1 MQFNDLQNE
10 LSTNFI
16 ENAVAVNS
24 DRAIPDA
31 KSGLKPVAKRIL
43 YGAYSGGRTSNKP
56 HVKSA
61 RVVGDVMG
69 QLHPH
74 GDSSIYGALVRL
86 AQPWI
91 MRYPL
96 IDFHG
101 NMGNVDGDGPA
112 AARYTEVRLSK
123 ISEDGLLTGLKKNC
137 VDFIPNYDET
147 TTEPVTLPSIFPNLL
162 CNPNTG
168 IGIAVACNWLPHNLN
183 EVAQAIY
190 DYMNGKEQVT
200 IPGPD
205 FPTGGIIINKN
216 DIPSILKSGHGSV
229 KVRGRY
235 RIEKQ
240 NIIFYEIPYGIKTED
255 LLSEIGKVCDNKE
268 IEGINEIRNESNKKG
283 IRIVI
288 ECEKSVTPESIV
300 NKLFLKTNLQTS
312 ISYNQIALID
322 KTPTELNFIDCI
334 KIYIEHNI
342 NCIVRECDFD
352 LQKAKARL
360 EILNGL
366 LKALEDI
373 DNIINLIK
381 KSESANAAKV
391 QLIEKYAFTENQA
404 KAILDMKL
412 AKLANLEQIEL
423 QKEKAELINHIEELN
438 VLLLNPE
445 VQKAELRKRLE
456 AFVLKFGD
464 ARRTELMQIDSIDP
478 REVDI
483 EPEDVVVS
491 MTATGL
497 IKRVPTSN
505 FKTQKRNGKGKKTE
519 DNSILDTIS
528 TNTVDTLML
537 FSDKGKMYRLSVNDV
552 PETTNAAKGSH
563 INSLIELD
571 SDENIVAI
579 NSLYKNSTATNVVFF
594 TKKGY
599 VKKTLLSEYKN
610 IKRSGTIAIKLK
622 EDDGIANVTFLNEE
636 EVILI
641 TKNGNAIRFET
652 SLINPIGRNT
662 TGVKSIKL
670 EDSDFIIAG
679 LPIHKIDDKIA
690 IVCKNGLGKKI
701 SINELP
707 VQGRGGKGLSI
718 IKGINST
725 IAGVAM
731 VDNNDSILLIGQPN
745 SICINAGEI
754 SEGSRTSNG
763 NQLIKN
769 SIIDR
774 IVKL

>member
-16 ENAVAVNS
+16 EYAVAVNS

-43 YGAYSGGRTSNKP
+43 YGAYSGGRASNKP

-86 AQPWI
+86 AQPWV

-101 NMGNVDGDGPA
+101 NMGNIDGDGPA

-123 ISEDGLLTGLKKNC
+123 ISEEGLLTGLKKNC

-168 IGIAVACNWLPHNLN
+168 IGVAVACNWLPHNLN

-190 DYMNGKEQVT
+190 DYMDEKEQVT

-283 IRIVI
+283 IRIVL
-288 ECEKSVTPESIV
+288 ECEKGVTPESIV
-300 NKLFLKTNLQTS
+300 NKLFLKTSLQTS

-322 KTPTELNFIDCI
+322 KTPTELDFIDCI

-342 NCIVRECDFD
+342 NCIIRECDFD

-391 QLIEKYAFTENQA
+391 QLIERYAFTENQA

-423 QKEKAELINHIEELN
+423 QKEKSELINHIEELN

-464 ARRTELMQIDSIDP
+464 ARRTELIQIDSIDSK
-478 REVDI
+478 EADI

-641 TKNGNAIRFET
+641 TKSGNAIRFET

-670 EDSDFIIAG
+670 EDSDFVIAG

-701 SINELP
+701 PINELP

-731 VDNNDSILLIGQPN
+731 VDDNDSILLIGQPN